1 MVAGRAGHDSG
12 RMTSDP
18 RAASPF
24 AVSVRSP
31 EALLAALPYLL
42 GFRPEHS
49 AVLVWLAQGR
59 LLLTQRLDLPD
70 DDVDLARWVDIAWT
84 HAAAPVADEIVVV
97 LVGTAQECDGPAAAL
112 AERAAAQGI
121 ALRDVLRWEE
131 ERWWSLLCDD
141 AECCPPAGREIDA
154 SIRDA
159 VAAEFALLGRAPRTS
174 RQEVEAELAVD
185 EDRAR
190 EVAAVRSAR
199 PRARGREAWRD
210 RCLAAL
216 LEYVVAEDQPVPEAR
231 EAAEHLAALGDI
243 RVRDTVL
250 WELCRADLG
259 QLERA
264 LTRLQWLVRVA
275 PAGRVA
281 PVATTTALCAWL
293 AGDGARAGMALERA
307 LADDPRYSL
316 ATLLAG
322 SMTSGLPPSAW
333 RETMA
338 TLSRRACR
346 YGIDASERES
356 EQSVG
361 A

>member
-1 MVAGRAGHDSG
+1 MVIGRAGRDRG

-18 RAASPF
+18 LTASPLT
-24 AVSVRSP
+24 VSLRSP
-31 EALLAALPYLL
+31 EALLASLPYLL
-42 GFRPEHS
+42 GFRPERS
-49 AVLVWLAQGR
+49 AVLVWLVQGR
-59 LLLTQRLDLPD
+59 LLLTQRLDLPGD
-70 DDVDLARWVDIAWT
+70 DAELAAWIDVAWT

-97 LVGTAQECDGPAAAL
+97 LVGGAQECAGAATAV
-112 AERAAAQGI
+112 AERAAVEGV
-121 ALRDVLRWEE
+121 ALRDVLRWED

-141 AECCPPAGREIDA
+141 EECCPPAGRTIDP
-154 SIRDA
+154 SIRDV
-159 VAAEFALLGRAPRTS
+159 VAAEFALLGRAPRGS
-174 RQEVEAELAVD
+174 RQEVEAELDVD

-216 LEYVVAEDQPVPEAR
+216 LEYVAAEDQPVPEAS
-231 EAAEHLAALGDI
+231 EAAEHLAALADI

-250 WELCRADLG
+250 WELCRADQDELD
-259 QLERA
+259 RA
-264 LTRLQWLVRVA
+264 LTRLQGLVRVA

-281 PVATTTALCAWL
+281 PVATTAALCAWL
-293 AGDGARAGMALERA
+293 AGDGARAGIALERA

-322 SMTSGLPPSAW
+322 SMTNGLPPSAW
-333 RETMA
+333 RESMA

-346 YGIDASERES
+346 YGIDASEQES
-356 EQSVG
+356 NQSVG